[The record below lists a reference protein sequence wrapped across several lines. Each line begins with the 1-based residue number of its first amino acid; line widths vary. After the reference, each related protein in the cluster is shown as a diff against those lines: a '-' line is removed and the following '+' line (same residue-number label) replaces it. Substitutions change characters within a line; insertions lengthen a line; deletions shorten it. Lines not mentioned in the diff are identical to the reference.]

1 MEARALFR
9 LGKQHRASESLEESE
24 RLLVKGG
31 DYGDRSTILSW
42 QGRIARQ
49 KGDYELASRKFREA
63 IGLHEHRGDHSA
75 PGLARSRSNFAYTA
89 VLRARDLEDKKRQPA
104 VVKEIED
111 LWASASRSLD
121 LAEAICTEFTG
132 YQRNRELA
140 RVHLYR
146 AELLSDQS
154 QTLEAL
160 KQAKT
165 AERLGKLASL
175 QATTVHSLIAQCQ
188 LTAQPSVNQA
198 LEAIELAD
206 TTQHRRL
213 RTRTR
218 IWAARTLLTDNHRN
232 LPAARQLFSEV
243 CSEIRDTDGDYLR
256 IELDTLDV
264 ALNATGSPDARL
276 CEVTQAFVEGNGLER
291 ALTSLERQIVN
302 QVFEAHDRN
311 ISLTSRVLRTSRN
324 RVRRAVNSKG
334 SPASEPVMARVRPLE
349 NALDPTPEQQALEKI
364 RKRIRRRGVN
374 PKDVRLHSHTDS
386 RWPFDFGVGR

>member
-1 MEARALFR
+1 M
-9 LGKQHRASESLEESE
+9 
-24 RLLVKGG
+24 
-31 DYGDRSTILSW
+31 
-42 QGRIARQ
+42 
-49 KGDYELASRKFREA
+49 
-63 IGLHEHRGDHSA
+63 
-75 PGLARSRSNFAYTA
+75 
-89 VLRARDLEDKKRQPA
+89 
-104 VVKEIED
+104 
-111 LWASASRSLD
+111 
-121 LAEAICTEFTG
+121 
-132 YQRNRELA
+132 
-140 RVHLYR
+140 
-146 AELLSDQS
+146 
-154 QTLEAL
+154 
-160 KQAKT
+160 
-165 AERLGKLASL
+165 
-175 QATTVHSLIAQCQ
+175 
-188 LTAQPSVNQA
+188 
-198 LEAIELAD
+198 
-206 TTQHRRL
+206 
-213 RTRTR
+213 
-218 IWAARTLLTDNHRN
+218 
-232 LPAARQLFSEV
+232 